1 MNKRKI
7 CFGIA
12 VLMIILSI
20 TNVVCATEELYFGP
34 IEYDSFTDGFKFII
48 NSDGAKTCTISG
60 YESKVYTNIIP
71 DEINGYTVTRI
82 DNEAFKNIV
91 QITGEVK
98 LPNSI
103 ISIGDE
109 AFLGCGYL
117 TKVQLSN
124 NLLSIGNKT
133 FLNCNGLDRKDL
145 VIPSTVKEIGSE
157 AFAYTTLGSIT
168 FTSKEAP
175 KINSDTFKNYTGKVI
190 IPNDSKGYIGEGWSG
205 AIVSGIEHMGDL
217 DGNNIVNAND
227 AAIALD
233 LYKYGNVTD
242 EQLKI
247 GDLDRN
253 GIINANDAALI
264 LDIYKYGK

>member
-1 MNKRKI
+1 MNKRKV
-7 CFGIA
+7 CFGGII
-12 VLMIILSI
+12 LISILSI
-20 TNVVCATEELYFGP
+20 SNVVGAIDEPYSGP
-34 IEYDSFTDGFKFII
+34 IEYDSFTDGFKFMI
-48 NSDGAKTCTISG
+48 NNDGVKTCTISG

-82 DNEAFKNIV
+82 GNNAFKNLI

-98 LPNSI
+98 LPNTI

-109 AFLGCGYL
+109 AFSGCEYL
-117 TKVQLSN
+117 TKIQLN
-124 NLLSIGNKT
+124 QNLIKIGNKA
-133 FLNCNGLDRKDL
+133 FLDCNGLDRTNL
-145 VIPSTVKEIGSE
+145 TIPSTVKEIGSE
-157 AFAYTTLGSIT
+157 AFAYTTLTSIT

-175 KINSDTFKNYTGKVI
+175 KINSNTFNNFTGKVI
-190 IPNDSKGYIGEGWSG
+190 IPNDSIGYIGEGWSG
-205 AIVSGIEHMGDL
+205 AIISGIKIGDL
-217 DGNNIVNAND
+217 DGNDIVNAND

-233 LYKYGNVTD
+233 IYKYGNVTD